1 MKALHV
7 LRRVAPWAIFIAA
20 ATVMVFQFDW
30 VALWA
35 VLEHINLLMAFG
47 AGTAAVIVCYVLRGI
62 RTWMLLRRLD
72 VRIPMGDCVLSQC
85 VGGGLA
91 SVTPG
96 QMGEAI
102 RVEMLRS
109 TGHLERGVGYAVFLG
124 ERFIDLVVSVLG
136 GLIVILLDV
145 EQHQQHQFVLTIA
158 AVACGIVLLV
168 LVFLAFGPCPGRL
181 AAMQPH
187 LRPMLVRADV
197 LAINLFGS
205 VLSWAVIVLQWHLM
219 LNAVGIDLSVINL
232 IQLVVIV
239 MLAVIASLVPGG
251 FAVSEIVAAAL
262 LVQWGIVAGQAE
274 AGAVALRLPGLEA
287 GLVGWVAWLWWR
299 HTRRS
304 ACN

>member
-62 RTWMLLRRLD
+62 RTWMLLRRLN

-109 TGHLERGVGYAVFLG
+109 AGHLERGVGYAVFLG
-124 ERFIDLVVSVLG
+124 ERFIDLVVLVLG

-145 EQHQQHQFVLTIA
+145 EQHQHHQLVLTVSA
-158 AVACGIVLLV
+158 AVCGMVLLV
-168 LVFLAFGPCPGRL
+168 LLYLAFGPCPGRL

-187 LRPMLVRADV
+187 LRPMLVRVDV
-197 LAINLFGS
+197 LAINLLGS
-205 VLSWAVIVLQWHLM
+205 ALSWAVTILLWDAL
-219 LNAVGIDLSVINL
+219 LSAVGIDLSIVNL
-232 IQLVVIV
+232 VQLVVLV
-239 MLAVIASLVPGG
+239 MLAIIVSLVPGG

-262 LVQWGIVAGQAE
+262 LVQWGLATGQAE
-274 AGAVALRLPGLEA
+274 AGAVALRLAGLEA